1 MLKVASYGVATH
13 VERVVDSCGGH
24 AGSGFRQAVNAGYF
38 HVHLFLYLLH
48 QFDGA
53 ERAGH
58 DARTQTGHIKQV
70 EHRMMQLGDEHRGYA
85 VECGTS
91 LFVDGRKHHERVEAL
106 YHDLR
111 TAVSEAVHRG
121 EHHAE
126 AVEQG
131 HATTELVIGG
141 KLHVL
146 TGEETVVGDVVVGK
160 HYSFRE
166 SGCARSVLHV
176 YHIVAAYLAFELIQ
190 TGIFHVI
197 A

>member
-1 MLKVASYGVATH
+1 
-13 VERVVDSCGGH
+13 
-24 AGSGFRQAVNAGYF
+24 
-38 HVHLFLYLLH
+38 
-48 QFDGA
+48 
-53 ERAGH
+53 
-58 DARTQTGHIKQV
+58 
-70 EHRMMQLGDEHRGYA
+70 MMQLGDEHRGYA

-121 EHHAE
+121 EHHTE

-160 HYSFRE
+160 HYPFRE
-166 SGCARSVLHV
+166 SVVPEVYCMFTTSWQLTWLLSSSRRVSSTLLPKSRISEVL
-176 YHIVAAYLAFELIQ
+176 YIPLCFSCP
-190 TGIFHVI
+190 T
-197 A
+197 